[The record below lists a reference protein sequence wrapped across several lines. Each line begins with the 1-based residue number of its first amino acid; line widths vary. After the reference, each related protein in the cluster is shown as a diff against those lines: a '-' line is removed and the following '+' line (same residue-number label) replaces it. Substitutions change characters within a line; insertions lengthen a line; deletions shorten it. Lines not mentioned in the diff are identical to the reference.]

1 MSSINRNS
9 NPLHGGKHSQFE
21 FVDKEELIARL
32 FRIKDNDEHSDAG
45 WDGDTAKP
53 INNKAYSELRE
64 IIHSLPDTFHAPEII
79 PEPDGTLNLEWFK
92 HKNNVTSLG
101 VDGSGKIYYKIGL
114 YTEIDQNSF
123 PTIIDDIKLR
133 LTFN

>member
-1 MSSINRNS
+1 MSN
-9 NPLHGGKHSQFE
+9 FE
-21 FVDKEELIARL
+21 FIEKEELVARL
-32 FRIKDNDEHSDAG
+32 LGLKNSDEYIDAG
-45 WDGDTAKP
+45 WDGEKAKP

-64 IIHSLPDTFHAPEII
+64 IIHSLPDTFHAPEIV

-92 HKNNVTSLG
+92 NKNNVTSLG

-114 YTEIDQNSF
+114 YAEIDKNSF

-133 LTFN
+133 LTF